1 MKYLS
6 KFETEADYTA
16 EKSTLDLPHV
26 SLIAATMEVKY
37 DPYVAA

>member
-6 KFETEADYTA
+6 VFETEADYTA
-16 EKSTLDLPHV
+16 AKSSLSLPHV
-26 SLIAATMEVKY
+26 SLIAATMGVMF